1 MAEQSV
7 GQVTYS
13 DYYYRLEEAA
23 KKRYK
28 EKLAIL
34 GGIND
39 PYLTMENNLDCLEWQ
54 DWPEVQYPDIYNY
67 LITRSPHT
75 KEGYESLQ
83 ELRGISTIFC

>member
-1 MAEQSV
+1 MYYFKMAKQSV

-23 KKRYK
+23 KIRYK

-39 PYLTMENNLDCLEWQ
+39 LYLTMENNLDCLVW
-54 DWPEVQYPDIYNY
+54 
-67 LITRSPHT
+67 
-75 KEGYESLQ
+75 
-83 ELRGISTIFC
+83 